1 MTLTMADL
9 VSPSARTTQEST
21 VSQAGP
27 RADRAMPRTF
37 TREYKLRMVAEYEAA
52 TEPGAKGAL
61 LRREGLYQSN
71 VRKWREARDAGRLAA
86 RREDQVA
93 ASRKNARNTS
103 AEMKRLRHEIERLE
117 GELKKSRAVVE
128 VMGKTYALLEML
140 SESAD

>member
-1 MTLTMADL
+1 
-9 VSPSARTTQEST
+9 
-21 VSQAGP
+21 
-27 RADRAMPRTF
+27 MPRTY

-52 TEPGAKGAL
+52 TEPGAKGVL

-86 RREDQVA
+86 RRDDQAA
-93 ASRKNARNTS
+93 ASRSNAKNTS
-103 AEMKRLRHEIERLE
+103 AEMKRLRQENERLE